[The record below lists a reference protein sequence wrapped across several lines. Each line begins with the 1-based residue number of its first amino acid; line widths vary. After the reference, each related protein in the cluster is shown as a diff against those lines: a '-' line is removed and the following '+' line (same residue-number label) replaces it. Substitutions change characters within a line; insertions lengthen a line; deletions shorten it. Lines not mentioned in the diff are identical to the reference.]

1 MSIIVQK
8 FGGTSVADA
17 EKIGRAAR
25 RAIRTKLKGHQVVM
39 VLSAM
44 GKTTDQLVALAN
56 ELNSSPPQREM
67 DMLLTTGEQVSISL
81 MAMALA
87 AAGHEAISFTGGQV
101 GLVTDAVHAKARIQ
115 SIDAQRIHSQLDAGK
130 IVIVAGFQGIT
141 DEGAITTLGRGGSDT
156 TAVALAAVLK
166 AAECEIYTDVDGVY
180 TTDPR
185 IEPRARKMDYIS
197 YDEMLELA
205 SLGAGV
211 MHSRSIEF
219 GKKYNVPIHVRS
231 SLTDTKGTLI
241 VAETP
246 GMEQIVVRGVTL
258 KRDLAR
264 VELVGVPNE
273 PGLAARIF
281 ARIAEHNIVV
291 DDIIQNV
298 YGHGREA
305 NIGFTTTLSD
315 VKEACVICQQLC
327 KEIGIQDV
335 ETDENVAKI
344 SIVGIGMKTHTGVA
358 SRMFKALGEAM
369 INIQNI
375 STSEIVIGCLI
386 DKKDGE
392 QAVKLL
398 HEAFELDKSPEN
410 NGD

>member
-17 EKIGRAAR
+17 EKIARAAR
-25 RAIRTKLKGHQVVM
+25 RAIRAKLAGHPVVM

-56 ELNSSPPQREM
+56 EVNPDPPQREM

-81 MAMALA
+81 MAMAIA

-101 GLVTDAVHAKARIQ
+101 GLVTDSAHTKARIR
-115 SIDAQRIHSQLDAGK
+115 SIDAQRIRSQLDAGK
-130 IVIVAGFQGIT
+130 VVIVAGFQGIT
-141 DEGAITTLGRGGSDT
+141 EEGAITTLGRGGSDT
-156 TAVALAAVLK
+156 TAVALAAVLQ

-185 IEPRARKMDYIS
+185 IVPQARKMDYIS

-231 SLTDTKGTLI
+231 SLTDAKGTFI

-298 YGHGREA
+298 YGRGREA
-305 NIGFTTTLSD
+305 NIGFTTTLAD
-315 VKEACVICQQLC
+315 VKEARVLCQQLC
-327 KEIGIQDV
+327 KELGIRDV

-358 SRMFKALGEAM
+358 SRMFKALGEAK

-392 QAVKLL
+392 QAVRLL
-398 HEAFELDKSPEN
+398 HEAFELDKAPAN
-410 NGD
+410 NG

>member
-17 EKIGRAAR
+17 EKIARAAR
-25 RAIRTKLKGHQVVM
+25 RAIRTKLAGHQVVM

-44 GKTTDQLVALAN
+44 GKTTDHLVALAN
-56 ELNSSPPQREM
+56 EVNPDPPQREM

-81 MAMALA
+81 MAMAIS

-101 GLVTDAVHAKARIQ
+101 GLVTDSAHTKARIR

-130 IVIVAGFQGIT
+130 VVIVAGFQGIT
-141 DEGAITTLGRGGSDT
+141 EEGAITTLGRGGSDT
-156 TAVALAAVLK
+156 TAVALAAVLQ

-185 IEPRARKMDYIS
+185 IVPQARKMNYIS

-231 SLTDTKGTLI
+231 SLTDAKGTFI

-298 YGHGREA
+298 YEQGRKA
-305 NIGFTTTLSD
+305 NIGFTTTLAD
-315 VKEACVICQQLC
+315 VKEARVLCQQLC
-327 KEIGIQDV
+327 NELGIRDV

-358 SRMFKALGEAM
+358 SRMFKALGEAK

-392 QAVKLL
+392 QAVRLL
-398 HEAFELDKSPEN
+398 HEAFELDKAPAN
-410 NGD
+410 NE